1 MLFPDSLKMKKQRRI
16 LVVRTDRLGDVVLAT
31 PLFRALRQTFP
42 DAFIAVMV
50 QPYTRDV
57 LRHNPHLD
65 EIIVD
70 DFNGADK
77 GREGFWRQVKNL
89 RRRRFNT
96 ALLLLPTERA
106 AWMLF
111 FAGIP
116 LRVGVGTKLY
126 SVLTFMK
133 GVSRHKYIPLRHEAD
148 YCMDLGRKIGV
159 QSNDLSTEVFLTDEE
174 RLSGKQILRDAGI
187 EEEDTVIGFNVGSGN
202 SAPNW
207 AAERY
212 GELAEYIIARTSTN
226 VKIVYTDGTNQVS
239 LPTNKRIID
248 LGAKLT
254 LRNLINVLGN
264 LALLFSSSTGP
275 MHIAA
280 GLKVPTV
287 SIFSP
292 LPACSPTLWGPKGN
306 HSCILLPPEGYCQIR
321 CPGDP
326 KRCRLEE
333 LTVEQ
338 AATAI
343 FETAAK
349 LSERQNYHQGTKPP
363 RNS

>member
-1 MLFPDSLKMKKQRRI
+1 M
-16 LVVRTDRLGDVVLAT
+16 DRLGDVVLAT

-42 DAFIAVMV
+42 NAFIGAMV
-50 QPYTRDV
+50 QPHTRDV
-57 LRHNPHLD
+57 LLHNPHLD

-70 DFNGADK
+70 DFNGVDK
-77 GREGFWRQVKNL
+77 GREGFWRQVKKV
-89 RRRRFNT
+89 RQRKFDT

-116 LRVGVGTKLY
+116 LRVGVGVKFY
-126 SVLTFMK
+126 GVLTFMR
-133 GVSRHKYIPLRHEAD
+133 GVSRHNYIPLRHEAD

-174 RLSGKQILRDAGI
+174 RLSGKQILYDAGV
-187 EEEDTVIGFNVGSGN
+187 EEGDTVIGFHVGSGN

-207 AAERY
+207 APERY
-212 GELAEYIIARTSTN
+212 GELAEYIAARTPEN
-226 VKIVYTDGTNQVS
+226 VKIVYTDGTNQVP
-239 LPTNKRIID
+239 LPTGKRIID
-248 LGAKLT
+248 FPSKLT
-254 LRNLINVLGN
+254 LRELISVLGN
-264 LALLFSSSTGP
+264 LAFLFSSTTGP

-280 GLKVPTV
+280 GLKIPTI

-292 LPACSPTLWGPKGN
+292 LSACSPTLWGPQGN
-306 HSCILLPPEGYCQIR
+306 DSRIILPPEGFCQIR
-321 CPGDP
+321 CAGDP

-338 AATAI
+338 AATVVLDAI
-343 FETAAK
+343 GK
-349 LSERQNYHQGTKPP
+349 LS
-363 RNS
+363 